1 MPFSDTKLTD
11 EPGRLAALRR
21 YHVLDTEPEPEF
33 DELIELATTI
43 FGLPAAAISLL
54 DSDQQWFEASAGLEV
69 TETPRSLA
77 FCHHRIQGVAPLAVE
92 DARDDPR
99 FAAHPAVTA
108 EGGLRRHLGLPLTTP
123 EGYNVA
129 ALCLPDLDGASVTVS
144 GGVAP
149 WHPGL
154 SGADPWLA
162 KADAPSAPPRRP
174 GPTAWCRPPCPPSR
188 PGFRPLSEAYPPTC
202 ATLPMTRGK
211 RPEHPRA
218 LMVDSTNRGPFPA
231 PGGTD
236 G

>member
-1 MPFSDTKLTD
+1 MSFSDTKLTD

-33 DELIELATTI
+33 DELIQLATTI
-43 FGLPAAAISLL
+43 FGLPIAVISLL
-54 DSDQQWFEASAGLEV
+54 DSDRQWFKASAGLEA

-162 KADAPSAPPRRP
+162 KADAPLYAVKTAGPDSVVPAALSPFTTRLPAPCGGLSSHLRDPPDDAREAPGTSP
-174 GPTAWCRPPCPPSR
+174 GPH
-188 PGFRPLSEAYPPTC
+188 G
-202 ATLPMTRGK
+202 
-211 RPEHPRA
+211 
-218 LMVDSTNRGPFPA
+218 
-231 PGGTD
+231 
-236 G
+236 